1 MIADEQLALD
11 LQKGQPAALEVL
23 IERYAQPIVGYLYTL
38 TGGDRFLAEDLMQE
52 SFLRV
57 LRQINQY
64 QHPRPFKPWLYAI
77 ATHLARNHYHCADA
91 RHTENAELAED
102 VPGANE
108 PVEKTI
114 ERQEAVSTVVRQLQ
128 DLPAQQREVILLRY
142 VNDFSLNE
150 IAESL
155 AIPLGTV
162 KSRLSLGIR
171 ALQARVQF
179 AGKAET

>member
-1 MIADEQLALD
+1 MITDEQLALD
-11 LQKGQPAALEVL
+11 LQKGQPAALDVL
-23 IERYAQPIVGYLYTL
+23 IQRYAQPIVGYLYTL

-52 SFLRV
+52 SFFRV
-57 LRQINQY
+57 LRQIHQY

-77 ATHLARNHYHCADA
+77 ATHLARNHYLGADA
-91 RHTENAELAED
+91 RHTENAALAED

-142 VNDFSLNE
+142 VYDFSLNE

-171 ALQARVQF
+171 VLRARVQY
-179 AGKAET
+179 AEKVEP